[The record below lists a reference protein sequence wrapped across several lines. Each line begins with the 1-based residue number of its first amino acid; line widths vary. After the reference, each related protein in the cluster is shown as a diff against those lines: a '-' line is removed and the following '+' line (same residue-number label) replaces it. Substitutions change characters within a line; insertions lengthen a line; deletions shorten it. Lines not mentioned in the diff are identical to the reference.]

1 MGDSVQNWQ
10 LLVAVLAL
18 IGGWL
23 TSYNILK
30 EKVIRLEEKVNNHH
44 ENHSRTETAIKEM
57 EATLDKI
64 WERME
69 KKVDK

>member
-57 EATLDKI
+57 KATLDKI